1 MDIKHCYV
9 EKGEGDALI
18 MLHGNGGK
26 NRYFKH
32 QIDVFAQRYHVY
44 AIDTRGQGNTPRGV
58 KPFTISQFADDLLGF
73 MNENNIEKATLLGF
87 SDGGNIAMVFAINYP
102 ERVDKLILNGANL
115 YPRGVKYSEQIPIEI
130 KYVFA
135 KLLSPISAEQRKK
148 AELLGLMVND
158 PNISLQDLRTIKA
171 KTLVVVGTGDIIREK
186 HSYLIAD
193 NLTNSEL
200 AIIEGDHFVAL
211 RNPEEFN
218 KKVMTFL
225 SE

>member
-102 ERVDKLILNGANL
+102 ERVDKLILNGANFTQKGSSIL
-115 YPRGVKYSEQIPIEI
+115 NRYLSRLNMRLQNCCRQSVPNKRRKLSCWVLWLTTPIFRCRI
-130 KYVFA
+130 
-135 KLLSPISAEQRKK
+135 
-148 AELLGLMVND
+148 
-158 PNISLQDLRTIKA
+158 
-171 KTLVVVGTGDIIREK
+171 
-186 HSYLIAD
+186 
-193 NLTNSEL
+193 
-200 AIIEGDHFVAL
+200 
-211 RNPEEFN
+211 
-218 KKVMTFL
+218 
-225 SE
+225 